1 MDRALLDHLD
11 EGIIIFDED
20 YKIQFCNKRIIAKL
34 KYSKDNLHNQYIG
47 EVLAESIE
55 KVMEASTKSN
65 SKNIVTSL
73 YDKVGN
79 LIEVR
84 VRVFRNQW
92 LGKENYWLVIKEYKK
107 EKVMAKELEVI
118 LENIPYAIWLADTED
133 NYKFANSNTLTMVNQ
148 LSDMNNISNRK
159 ELLEQHP
166 EEVYKETLNKDIFKK
181 DQSILRKGI
190 MINEERMSANAKEN
204 LTYQLIKIPLFD
216 EDQTYQG
223 YIGMSQYNILKQNVD
238 IAKVIE
244 SKNSDFRI
252 DQKELDDQL
261 VQSLEFST
269 RAARIFQGNNII
281 ILKYNENTESM
292 EEIGRLQKSD
302 DRLLTNSPLRI
313 DGIKLVELIEE
324 NTEWKVEAFEQKMG
338 CRITKESKT
347 IDDSYIRI
355 NPIEYNNKFMGAIF
369 TTYESKLQYPLM
381 DSCIIDKLCQ
391 HIAVLFKSIEYSLE
405 IRSELLKRKEIE
417 AEKIA
422 YQEALQLETLK
433 SEFLANMSHEL
444 KTPLNIIYST
454 MQMFELEV
462 KEIDE
467 EDSIGE
473 ILSKLG
479 RYKSIEKQNI
489 LRLLRLINNIT
500 DISKMGAGYYQAKW
514 VNCNIIS
521 IIEDITMSVVEYVK
535 NKELSIIFDTEVEEL
550 VMACDPE
557 KIERIMLNLLSN
569 AVKYTSKGDSI
580 EVNLDIEK
588 NRLIISVKDTGIG
601 IPKEK
606 QAMIFERF
614 AQVDTSFTRRCEGSG
629 IGLALVKC
637 LVEMQQGNI
646 YVESEEGGGS
656 LFVVTIP
663 IHQIDEVQKIDE
675 KNHRDTEK
683 EEILIHKCRIEFSD
697 VYDL

>member
-1 MDRALLDHLD
+1 MNIQLLDYLE

-20 YKIQFCNKRIIAKL
+20 YRVRFCNQSILAKL
-34 KYSKDNLHNQYIG
+34 KYRKEDLHNKFIKQI
-47 EVLAESIE
+47 LSNQIESIIDEIE
-55 KVMEASTKSN
+55 KSVGKS
-65 SKNIVTSL
+65 IDIFL
-73 YDKVGN
+73 YDHERKLLQANGK
-79 LIEVR
+79 IYREE
-84 VRVFRNQW
+84 W
-92 LGKENYWLVIKEYKK
+92 LGGDSYWLVVKAYKEAKITT
-107 EKVMAKELEVI
+107 KELEVI

-324 NTEWKVEAFEQKMG
+324 NTEWKVEAFEQKMR

-391 HIAVLFKSIEYSLE
+391 HIAILFKSIEYSLE
-405 IRSELLKRKEIE
+405 LRGELLIRKEIE

-433 SEFLANMSHEL
+433 TEFLANMSHEL

-454 MQMFELEV
+454 MQIFELEV

-467 EDSIGE
+467 EKSIGE
-473 ILSKLG
+473 ILSKLE

-489 LRLLRLINNIT
+489 FRLLRLINNIT

-514 VNCNIIS
+514 VNCDIVRV
-521 IIEDITMSVVEYVK
+521 IEDITMSVVEYVK

-550 VMACDPE
+550 VMACDLE

-569 AVKYTSKGDSI
+569 AVKYTNKGDSI
-580 EVNLDIEK
+580 EVTLNIKDNNLV
-588 NRLIISVKDTGIG
+588 ISVRDTGIG

-606 QAMIFERF
+606 QAMIFNRF
-614 AQVDTSFTRRCEGSG
+614 AQVDTSFTRKCEGSG

-637 LVEMQQGNI
+637 LVEIQQGNI
-646 YVESEEGGGS
+646 YVESEEGEGAT
-656 LFVVTIP
+656 FIVTIP
-663 IHQIDEVQKIDE
+663 IHTINETQQVQLIDQMDS
-675 KNHRDTEK
+675 EK
-683 EEILIHKCRIEFSD
+683 EDILIHKCRIEFSD
-697 VYDL
+697 IYDL